1 MESSSFYY
9 KTPALIP
16 LTPISSMKKE
26 KNKKAKVGDRVWLK
40 IPHNGKVEFVYKNG
54 DVRIELD
61 PIGEKTVMSRFAA
74 SAPNPKI
81 KHYQP
86 NPYIKYGERN

>member
-1 MESSSFYY
+1 
-9 KTPALIP
+9 
-16 LTPISSMKKE
+16 MKKE
-26 KNKKAKVGDRVWLK
+26 TRKIKKAKIGDRVWLR

-74 SAPNPKI
+74 SEFTILTSK
-81 KHYQP
+81 K
-86 NPYIKYGERN
+86 